1 VADARPAVQCR
12 AGHGLDA
19 VQRFE
24 TALLK
29 AKRAMA
35 NHDFDEFFVT
45 LDLMECLSTQGD
57 AFDAICLVRGAP
69 GARAAWLL

>member
-1 VADARPAVQCR
+1 
-12 AGHGLDA
+12 

-29 AKRAMA
+29 AKRAMV

-45 LDLMECLSTQGD
+45 LDLMDCLSTQSD
-57 AFDAICLVRGAP
+57 AFDAICLVCGAP
-69 GARAAWLL
+69 SAALLL

>member
-1 VADARPAVQCR
+1 MPSKTR
-12 AGHGLDA
+12 LDA

-29 AKRAMA
+29 AKRAMV

-45 LDLMECLSTQGD
+45 LDLMDCLSTQSD
-57 AFDAICLVRGAP
+57 AFDAICLVCGAP
-69 GARAAWLL
+69 SAALLL